1 MLAGTVNNRTRA
13 QMCSHRHHTCR
24 RKPYVSFMAQSHSC
38 AYLCQ
43 LGDAWKK
50 ATLLFDGINLEYVL
64 DVKRRGGFG
73 L

>member
-1 MLAGTVNNRTRA
+1 
-13 QMCSHRHHTCR
+13 
-24 RKPYVSFMAQSHSC
+24 MAQSHSC